1 MAKLVP
7 GPGDNTN
14 DSVFQIRGTKR
25 NRVFQGEVFDEED
38 AKLNFREGDFK
49 KVLEHPRGSAQ
60 K

>member
-1 MAKLVP
+1 MP

-38 AKLNFREGDFK
+38 ARLNFREGDFK

-60 K
+60 R